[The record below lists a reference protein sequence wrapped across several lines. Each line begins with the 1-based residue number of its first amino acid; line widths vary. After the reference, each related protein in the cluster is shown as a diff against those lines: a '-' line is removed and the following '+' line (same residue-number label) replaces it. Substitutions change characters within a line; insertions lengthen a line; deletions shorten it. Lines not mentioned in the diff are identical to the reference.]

1 MCLLMALSI
10 FVSCGGNGTEP
21 ITTPKTT
28 TGGDTPEE
36 GIVLDNTEG
45 LIIAV
50 GETKKLSA
58 INIATN
64 TQTLTVL
71 WSSSDP
77 AVAVVDTQGNV
88 TGVADGEALITAS
101 TIDGKYNASCPVKVS
116 SSVSGVT
123 LDKNTLELEVG
134 SSYALNATV
143 LPEGIPNNGVTW
155 YSSVETVA
163 TVTNSGVVTAVANG
177 TTSIGVKTVDG
188 EYTAFCTVTVVTSV
202 RSIELS
208 STVLELNKGVSGKL
222 TYTITPITASDKSVA
237 WSSSDEGVAMV
248 SGQGMVTAVGAGTAV
263 ITVQASNG
271 TKASC
276 VVTVKSPVTGV
287 TINPSSLRLSVN
299 NGSQLSAIINP
310 ADADIQDVR
319 WSTNNPSVATVG
331 ELTGVVTAHSPGVA
345 IITVTTVDG
354 LYSDTCEV
362 TVYRPLSS
370 MSFEQN
376 RYEMD
381 INTTIDLVLNTFPA
395 DAEKG
400 TITFQSSNDDV
411 ATVDPDG
418 KVRGISH
425 GEVTITA
432 SSEYGITATCTVNV
446 IDPEQLKVKVD
457 SIEIEN
463 DELLMM
469 HEGEKVELKVKILPE
484 DATDKSY
491 SIKLSND
498 LFVKIIDNNI
508 ILAVAPGTVRI
519 TVTSTDGGYTAE
531 ITVNVTALSQEE
543 IQNAI
548 DDYNSE
554 INAENKRHDDE
565 VARLEKELADKT
577 ANHNT
582 TISGIDKSIEE
593 YTLEQNQ
600 LDAQIQEYRDKYN
613 QAIDESDQTV
623 ADEYSGLIS
632 TAMAR
637 VNELTALIE
646 DQKITRKTIA
656 DQLAQIQAANSAERV
671 KEDNAHTK
679 NMEQIR
685 AKYEYILKYVEE
697 S

>member
-1 MCLLMALSI
+1 
-10 FVSCGGNGTEP
+10 
-21 ITTPKTT
+21 
-28 TGGDTPEE
+28 
-36 GIVLDNTEG
+36 
-45 LIIAV
+45 
-50 GETKKLSA
+50 
-58 INIATN
+58 
-64 TQTLTVL
+64 
-71 WSSSDP
+71 
-77 AVAVVDTQGNV
+77 
-88 TGVADGEALITAS
+88 
-101 TIDGKYNASCPVKVS
+101 
-116 SSVSGVT
+116 
-123 LDKNTLELEVG
+123 
-134 SSYALNATV
+134 
-143 LPEGIPNNGVTW
+143 
-155 YSSVETVA
+155 
-163 TVTNSGVVTAVANG
+163 
-177 TTSIGVKTVDG
+177 
-188 EYTAFCTVTVVTSV
+188 
-202 RSIELS
+202 
-208 STVLELNKGVSGKL
+208 
-222 TYTITPITASDKSVA
+222 
-237 WSSSDEGVAMV
+237 
-248 SGQGMVTAVGAGTAV
+248 
-263 ITVQASNG
+263 
-271 TKASC
+271 
-276 VVTVKSPVTGV
+276 
-287 TINPSSLRLSVN
+287 
-299 NGSQLSAIINP
+299 
-310 ADADIQDVR
+310 
-319 WSTNNPSVATVG
+319 
-331 ELTGVVTAHSPGVA
+331 
-345 IITVTTVDG
+345 
-354 LYSDTCEV
+354 
-362 TVYRPLSS
+362 
-370 MSFEQN
+370 
-376 RYEMD
+376 
-381 INTTIDLVLNTFPA
+381 
-395 DAEKG
+395 
-400 TITFQSSNDDV
+400 
-411 ATVDPDG
+411 
-418 KVRGISH
+418 
-425 GEVTITA
+425 
-432 SSEYGITATCTVNV
+432 
-446 IDPEQLKVKVD
+446 
-457 SIEIEN
+457 
-463 DELLMM
+463 MM

-671 KEDNAHTK
+671 KEDNAHTQ